1 MQTIYNKMKLK
12 NLFLI
17 FLIIFT
23 INIGYANNNSFFKKI
38 EFHGLKK
45 VSKKEALKLLT
56 FRVNESF
63 PKFEIQHSINEL
75 LSSKKFNKVD
85 VYEKGKTIIFQ
96 VVECPFIT
104 KINVVGN
111 NFIELNFIE
120 KVLQLSGINE
130 NNFITDDSIIFFK
143 NKLLE
148 YYSSVLKNNVDIKFK
163 FLEQNKDI
171 KILEINI
178 SEGVDSNIKEIK
190 INGNK
195 KFSSKKIMSFF
206 SYYNKYCLLRKIIKS
221 EYNYLNLQE
230 DLKNLYNFYNRNG
243 YITFDIL
250 DTKINYLDDKKNVS
264 VTIII
269 NEGDKYNVSKVLI
282 DEDNPIFLKNLKILS
297 KTFENKL
304 YNIEDLIFLQ
314 DSIQQELFNNGYINS
329 SILINPLIDRLNHT
343 VQFTVKVQKND
354 KFFVKKILFDGNF
367 LTKRKYL
374 IRKMLQK
381 ENSVINRDFL
391 NEDLQNL
398 QETDYFDRIDVEFK
412 NHSDKKL
419 NYLDVIYHVK
429 EKKSNNFN
437 IGFAYDNKNKLNC
450 NLQLLKN
457 HFLRTGNV
465 LSLYLSQSLQKNF
478 LQIFYMNP
486 YFTKKNLIF
495 NENVFFNMV
504 GKDIDLNLINKD
516 SSKLSV
522 IEKICYAIKNFFN
535 LEKESFKNSHMNYG
549 EETSIGIPFLKYNTY
564 NFNLGYS
571 HYEFSDSYKNFFKN
585 IPVLKKNTKNFL
597 KRKCFQALNNIY
609 INHSLNFNTTD
620 NLFFPNSG
628 CNATIA
634 LNSIFPYKNKNYF
647 KFIFDIR
654 KYFPIL
660 CTNNNVTFLFHSY
673 FGCELFKNNDSYI
686 EDYDNFHAENDHTV
700 RGYYSENI
708 GSKIFSVDNLK
719 DNNVSNNN
727 KENNLFNSNKSKEN
741 IINNCIGG
749 NFISITNLEL
759 ISSIPF
765 LENEYLK
772 SIRLSTFL
780 DFGRIWMQNNFFEK
794 KHSFMIYNNP
804 KNIYSSFG
812 VSLKWKSPFGL
823 LSFSYA
829 IPIKPVNKNDVEKF
843 QISFG

>member
-1 MQTIYNKMKLK
+1 MKIK

-17 FLIIFT
+17 FLVIFS
-23 INIGYANNNSFFKKI
+23 INVGYAHNNSVVKKI
-38 EFHGLKK
+38 EFQGLKK
-45 VSKKEALKLLT
+45 VSKEEALKLLT
-56 FRVNESF
+56 FRINESF
-63 PKFEIQHSINEL
+63 PKFEIENSIKKL
-75 LSSKKFNKVD
+75 LSSKKFNKVN
-85 VYEKGKTIIFQ
+85 VLKKGHTIIFQ
-96 VVECPFIT
+96 VTECPFIN
-104 KINVVGN
+104 KINIIGN

-120 KVLQLSGINE
+120 KVLKLSGINE

-148 YYSSVLKNNVDIKFK
+148 YYSSVLKNHADIKCK

-171 KILEINI
+171 NILEINI

-195 KFSSKKIMSFF
+195 KFSLKKIMSFF
-206 SYYNKYCLLRKIIKS
+206 SNYNKCCLLRKIIKS

-230 DLKNLYNFYNRNG
+230 DLKNLYNFYNCNG
-243 YITFDIL
+243 YITFEIL
-250 DTKINYLDDKKNVS
+250 DTKIKYLDDKNNVS
-264 VTIII
+264 VTIVI
-269 NEGDKYNVSKVLI
+269 NEGDTYNVSKISI
-282 DEDNPIFLKNLKILS
+282 DEDDPIFLKNSKIFS
-297 KTFENKL
+297 KKYENKL

-314 DSIQQELFNNGYINS
+314 YSIQKELFNNGYINS
-329 SILINPLIDRLNHT
+329 SIFINPSIDSLNHT
-343 VQFTVKVQKND
+343 VQFTVKIQKND

-381 ENSVINRDFL
+381 ENSVINRDLL
-391 NEDLQNL
+391 NEDLKNL
-398 QETDYFDRIDVEFK
+398 QETDYFDSIDVEFK
-412 NHSDKKL
+412 NHSANKF

-465 LSLYLSQSLQKNF
+465 LSLYMSQSLQQNS

-504 GKDIDLNLINKD
+504 GKDIDFHLNNTD
-516 SSKLSV
+516 NYKLNT
-522 IEKICYAIKNFFN
+522 IEKIGYVIKNFFN

-549 EETSIGIPFLKYNTY
+549 EETSIGMPFFQHNIYNC
-564 NFNLGYS
+564 NLGYS

-585 IPVLKKNTKNFL
+585 IPVLKKYSKNIL
-597 KRKCFQALNNIY
+597 KRKCFQEINNIY
-609 INHSLNFNTTD
+609 INNSLNFNTTD
-620 NLFFPNSG
+620 NVFFPTSG
-628 CNATIA
+628 CNSTVS

-673 FGCELFKNNDSYI
+673 FGCELFKNNDLYI

-700 RGYYSENI
+700 RGYYLENI

-719 DNNVSNNN
+719 ANNLSDNN

-741 IINNCIGG
+741 IMNNCIGG
-749 NFISITNLEL
+749 NFISMTNLEL

-765 LENEYLK
+765 FENEYLK
-772 SIRLSTFL
+772 SIRFSTFL
-780 DFGRIWMQNNFFEK
+780 DFGRIWMQDNFFK
-794 KHSFMIYNNP
+794 KKQSLVIYNNP

-812 VSLKWKSPFGL
+812 VSLKWQSPFGM

-829 IPIKPVNKNDVEKF
+829 IPIKPINKNDVEKF
-843 QISFG
+843 QISFGQ